1 MESNYSDI
9 SYKLCN
15 ETSMKDLGK
24 DFLLNIPIDELYC
37 IDMEDLKIGGSWN
50 TDFLNYIRLDLYL
63 CKDGINYTKN
73 NNNCTS
79 HDFLINKM
87 GQNNNWYFELLYP
100 SVQFQPSI
108 NKIPILV
115 LYKTYY
121 YGLNLESN
129 KLDRIY
135 LQENIIED
143 KQGWIF
149 ENHINKSYWGTS
161 SIQGDNYAFKERD
174 PVKYGSTSR
183 LYSLNIYL
191 DYGIIFYKRR
201 YKKLIETLGEIFPI
215 LRVITTIFSFISEI
229 INELKANKELNEY
242 IMFNKK
248 GLIQS
253 NKNIEKKDKKIKI
266 LNISVFNNKKYM
278 SEIINVEDSKI
289 SCINNNKI
297 QLKNNKQYNKKNIN
311 KKLSN
316 TINITKT
323 NTNPFD
329 LITKH
334 RQKYSI
340 KIYFLGFCL
349 NKIQSTK
356 KNKYLIIS
364 NKFNQIFTFYTRLID
379 ITSYITL
386 YKQFESLK
394 NIIINNTKIKDL
406 EKIKEEIN
414 KKYQLDDDLFE
425 NISIGREL
433 RANTFEKMKLR
444 KFQKG
449 Y

>member
-149 ENHINKSYWGTS
+149 
-161 SIQGDNYAFKERD
+161 
-174 PVKYGSTSR
+174 
-183 LYSLNIYL
+183 
-191 DYGIIFYKRR
+191 
-201 YKKLIETLGEIFPI
+201 
-215 LRVITTIFSFISEI
+215 
-229 INELKANKELNEY
+229 
-242 IMFNKK
+242 
-248 GLIQS
+248 
-253 NKNIEKKDKKIKI
+253 
-266 LNISVFNNKKYM
+266 
-278 SEIINVEDSKI
+278 
-289 SCINNNKI
+289 
-297 QLKNNKQYNKKNIN
+297 
-311 KKLSN
+311 
-316 TINITKT
+316 
-323 NTNPFD
+323 
-329 LITKH
+329 
-334 RQKYSI
+334 
-340 KIYFLGFCL
+340 
-349 NKIQSTK
+349 
-356 KNKYLIIS
+356 
-364 NKFNQIFTFYTRLID
+364 
-379 ITSYITL
+379 
-386 YKQFESLK
+386 
-394 NIIINNTKIKDL
+394 
-406 EKIKEEIN
+406 
-414 KKYQLDDDLFE
+414 
-425 NISIGREL
+425 
-433 RANTFEKMKLR
+433 
-444 KFQKG
+444 
-449 Y
+449 